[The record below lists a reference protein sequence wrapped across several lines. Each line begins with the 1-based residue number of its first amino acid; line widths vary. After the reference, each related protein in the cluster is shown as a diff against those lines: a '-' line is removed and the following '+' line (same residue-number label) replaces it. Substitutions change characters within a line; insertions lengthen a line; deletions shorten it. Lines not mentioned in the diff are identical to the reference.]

1 MGISARSCVTSAVIP
16 GKNCKELIMEQEQN
30 KTKKP
35 IFKKW
40 WFWLIIVAVIIVV
53 IAVISGNSDPSK
65 TEVDASTAAGTQ
77 NGAVTTV
84 TTKAAAAESFEIG
97 DGVIRVYKN
106 SIGSTWLTVGVPVTN
121 NGTEN
126 LYLPSATID
135 LEDASGGLVKTLE
148 LVSAYP
154 EVIAPGE
161 TAYYFEETTVE
172 GDIPAAEEMKTILHA
187 KIKKA
192 TVDLIR
198 YDLSEVS
205 VKDTQYDD
213 VQVTGR
219 VENTSQEAESFI
231 YVSATLYDA
240 DGKFLSVVFTII
252 SDELAPGEKIGFS
265 ASTLSSELSASD
277 VGSYDVYAY
286 PQQMQF

>member
-1 MGISARSCVTSAVIP
+1 
-16 GKNCKELIMEQEQN
+16 MEQEQN

-97 DGVIRVYKN
+97 DGVIRVYKD

-135 LEDASGGLVKTLE
+135 LEDASGSLVKTIE

-154 EVIAPGE
+154 AVIAPGE
-161 TAYYFEETTVE
+161 TAYYYEETTVDE
-172 GDIPAAEEMKTILHA
+172 ELPSAEEMTSILHA
-187 KIKKA
+187 KIQKA

-198 YDLSEVS
+198 YETSEIN
-205 VKDTQYDD
+205 VKDSSYYD
-213 VQVTGR
+213 VEVTGR
-219 VENTSQEAESFI
+219 VENTSQEAEDFI
-231 YVSATLYDA
+231 YVSTILYDA
-240 DGKFLSVVFTII
+240 DGKFLAVVFTILN
-252 SDELAPGEKIGFS
+252 DELAPGEKIGFS
-265 ASTLSSELSASD
+265 ATSLSSDVSASD
-277 VGSYDVYAY
+277 VESYDIYAY
-286 PQQMQF
+286 PQQYQF